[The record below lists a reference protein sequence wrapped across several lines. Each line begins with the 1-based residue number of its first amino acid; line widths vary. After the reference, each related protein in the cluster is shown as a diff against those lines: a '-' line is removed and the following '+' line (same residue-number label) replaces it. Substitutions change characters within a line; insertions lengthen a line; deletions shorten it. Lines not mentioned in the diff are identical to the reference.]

1 MLSEL
6 IRAIYDSSAMD
17 WATAEKVTYTVLTYM
32 ERKMPPEVYTEA
44 KKYML
49 GYAEYQLPDR
59 SVYPG
64 YYGSLPEQVREEKE

>member
-6 IRAIYDSSAMD
+6 IRAIYESSNMD

-32 ERKMPPEVYTEA
+32 ETKLPPADYENA

-49 GYAEYQLPDR
+49 GYADYQLPDR
-59 SVYPG
+59 SLYPG
-64 YYGSLPEQVREEKE
+64 YAGELPDQAREG

>member
-6 IRAIYDSSAMD
+6 IRAIYDTSSMD
-17 WATAEKVTYTVLTYM
+17 WATAEKITYTVLTYM
-32 ERKMPPEVYTEA
+32 EAKLPPQDFENA

-49 GYAEYQLPDR
+49 GYAEYKLPDR

-64 YYGSLPEQVREEKE
+64 YGGELPDQAREG